1 MAYATDTRAA
11 GGSLAQKINEFRASV
26 ADRMAK
32 YKLYRAT
39 LVELEALNERD
50 LSDLG
55 ISRGMIKAIA
65 QEAAYTK

>member
-1 MAYATDTRAA
+1 MAYATDTRAL
-11 GGSLAQKINEFRASV
+11 GGSLAQKFNEARAV
-26 ADRMAK
+26 FADRMAK

-39 LVELEALNERD
+39 LVELESLNDRD

-65 QEAAYTK
+65 HEAAYTK

>member
-11 GGSLAQKINEFRASV
+11 TGSLAQKFSEFRAAM

-39 LVELEALNERD
+39 LVELESLNERD

-65 QEAAYTK
+65 HEAAYSK